1 MCSHVRPHFT
11 LEATQ
16 EVGVITPIC
25 QLGKQGFGANELQ
38 GLSCAAWRVAGAP
51 YGSPLS
57 PRVLGGPGAGPPR
70 PGWAWQVHA

>member
-1 MCSHVRPHFT
+1 MYGLIFP

-25 QLGKQGFGANELQ
+25 QLGKQGLGANELQ

-51 YGSPLS
+51 DSSPL
-57 PRVLGGPGAGPPR
+57 PQGAGRAQGRTAPS
-70 PGWAWQVHA
+70 G